1 MGGRGGSS
9 HQRTVGFDLRRMTAT
24 SQVADWIK
32 QQRWFTPNASV
43 HLDGVDVA
51 AAREIA
57 LAFQQVFQRYPQLI
71 GAFDGV
77 KSFDLGANVY
87 ADCNLATGQIRVS
100 VSMYRDAKALSRHY
114 ASDIRA
120 NWHPVGTDWPSII
133 THEIGHAVDGY
144 IAQKLHTSDGSMHW
158 DWYRNS
164 AALQKKIADKF
175 AFEPTEERIG
185 REVSRYGAT
194 NTAEW
199 FAESFAEGMRSS
211 SPRRMAAEL
220 MKELDELMRRFR

>member
-51 AAREIA
+51 AVREIA

-87 ADCNLATGQIRVS
+87 ADCNLATDQIRVS

-120 NWHPVGTDWPSII
+120 NWHPVGTDWPPLLPMRLDTRWTDTLHRNFIRA
-133 THEIGHAVDGY
+133 TGRCIGIGIGTPRHCKRKLRINLRLSRRRSGSVGRYRDMELPIQRNGLLNHLPRVCAPVRHA
-144 IAQKLHTSDGSMHW
+144 AWL
-158 DWYRNS
+158 RN
-164 AALQKKIADKF
+164 
-175 AFEPTEERIG
+175 
-185 REVSRYGAT
+185 
-194 NTAEW
+194 
-199 FAESFAEGMRSS
+199 
-211 SPRRMAAEL
+211 
-220 MKELDELMRRFR
+220 